1 MGKYCKK
8 CSGKNHFA
16 KMCRSKKKGVHFV
29 EQNDSDSDNELF
41 VGCLEMEINSFHQEW
56 SETIKISNTQIDFQ
70 LDTGAMC
77 NVISYETLENM
88 NKTDI
93 VRKSTVPLRSY
104 SGHKIQP
111 KGVVTLPC
119 THKNQSYD
127 LEFRVVDKNV
137 KPILGAT
144 SVKWV
149 VGWCDGA
156 G

>member
-1 MGKYCKK
+1 
-8 CSGKNHFA
+8 
-16 KMCRSKKKGVHFV
+16 
-29 EQNDSDSDNELF
+29 
-41 VGCLEMEINSFHQEW
+41 MEINSFHQEW